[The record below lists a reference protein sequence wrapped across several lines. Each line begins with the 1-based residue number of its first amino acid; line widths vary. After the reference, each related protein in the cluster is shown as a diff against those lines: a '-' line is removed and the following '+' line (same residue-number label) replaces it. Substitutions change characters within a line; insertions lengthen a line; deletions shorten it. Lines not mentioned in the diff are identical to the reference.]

1 MPQVKSEGII
11 LKSVNWKENSKIHT
25 IFTDN
30 AGRQSLID
38 KGGRSLKSKRGRLM
52 TFTRMELGYF
62 KSEKSEVC
70 YVTEVDPIESFE
82 FRLDGTLGR
91 LTFASAALE
100 LLYDLLPAD
109 EPQEG
114 LYHLTIQY
122 LRLIDRIA
130 KTAVIPVFIAFFL
143 KLLSYLG
150 YRPNFA
156 GCNSCGK
163 DKKSTLTI
171 NSNNGSYYNFSPE
184 RGGLVCSTCQMAGEY
199 YIKLQSERLDK
210 IYSLQTASLAES
222 AGIGLR
228 LDEAEEFLELLTA
241 FVRFQTD
248 IRELNSLKF
257 LEKLKKTS
265 LRNI

>member
-30 AGRQSLID
+30 AGRQSIVD
-38 KGGRSLKSKRGRLM
+38 RGGRSLKSKRGRLM

-62 KSEKSEVC
+62 KSEKSDMS
-70 YVTEVDPIESFE
+70 YISEVDPLESFE
-82 FRLDGTLGR
+82 FKSDGTLGR

-100 LLYDLLPAD
+100 LLYDLLPND

-122 LRLIDRIA
+122 LRLIDRIP
-130 KTAVIPVFIAFFL
+130 KKGVIPVFLAYFL

-150 YRPNFA
+150 YRPNLA

-163 DKKSTLTI
+163 EKEAI
-171 NSNNGSYYNFSPE
+171 IVPNAIGGYYNFSPD
-184 RGGLVCSTCQMAGEY
+184 RGGLVCSTCQIAGEY
-199 YIKLQSERLDK
+199 YIKLQSGRLDK

-222 AGIGLR
+222 AAINLR
-228 LDEAEEFLELLTA
+228 LDEAEEFLELLTN
-241 FVRFQTD
+241 FMRFQTEV
-248 IRELNSLKF
+248 RELNALKF

-265 LRNI
+265 LKKL

>member
-11 LKSVNWKENSKIHT
+11 LKSVNWKEQSKIHT

-30 AGRQSLID
+30 AGRQSLVD
-38 KGGRSLKSKRGRLM
+38 RGGRSLKSKRGRLM

-62 KSEKSEVC
+62 KSEKSDIS
-70 YVTEVDPIESFE
+70 YVSEVDPLEIFE
-82 FRLDGTLGR
+82 FKSDGTLGR
-91 LTFASAALE
+91 LTFGSAALE
-100 LLYDLLPAD
+100 LLYDLLPID

-122 LRLIDRIA
+122 LRLIDRIPKA
-130 KTAVIPVFIAFFL
+130 GVIPVFLAFFL

-150 YRPNFA
+150 YRPNLA

-163 DKKSTLTI
+163 EKEETVMS
-171 NSNNGSYYNFSPE
+171 NSNGGCYHVFSPE

-210 IYSLQTASLAES
+210 IYSLQTASLVES
-222 AGIGLR
+222 AAVRLK
-228 LDEAEEFLELLTA
+228 LDEAEEFLELLSS
-241 FVRFQTD
+241 FMRFQTD
-248 IRELNSLKF
+248 ARELNALKF

-265 LRNI
+265 LKKL